1 MAELRLYFLGSPR
14 VELDGAPVDLQRR
27 KTLALLAYLAVS
39 ARPHTRDALAALFYP
54 ELDQRRARAYL
65 RRDLAVLNTS
75 LNGSPGKSQ
84 DSSHAGWLATD
95 RDHIELRRSPGLW
108 LDVDQFRHLAAAG
121 RSHPHPPATSCAACI
136 PLLTEA
142 AALYAGSFLAGFSL
156 ADSAEFD
163 DWQFF
168 QAESLRQELGAL
180 LQRLVT
186 GLAEGD
192 SYTAAIPHARHWV
205 SLDPLHETAQYHL
218 IRLYGLAGQT
228 AAALRQ
234 YEEFARLLA
243 EELGAAP
250 EAETTALYEAIK
262 AQRRLG
268 RGQSA
273 TSQVQTPPQATRSAH
288 ADSTIEAQRQVGT
301 QGAGRP
307 PRAFHNLPAQSTP
320 FVGRERDLASV
331 RLLLTGATFRLLT
344 LVGPGGIGKTR
355 LALEV
360 ARRCLEFK
368 GELHGQLPEEAVVF
382 ADGACFVDLA
392 ATGGGQGH
400 VESASAAGRADTLV
414 VTAIATA
421 LEFAFQGTADAK
433 TQLLAHLRSQQLLL
447 VLDNFEP
454 LIAAAGLLTELLGA
468 APGVRLLVTS
478 RERLNLP
485 EESVWEVEG
494 LAYPQEEW
502 PIPTGNADG
511 DPAVAPIAGLL
522 YYDAIAFFSLQA
534 QRVRA
539 DFRLSPATAPYVLR
553 LCQLVEGAPLALELA
568 AGWLR
573 ALSCAEIVTEIERS
587 LDFLAATARATSS
600 RHRSLRAVFEQSWQM
615 LSVPE
620 QAVFS
625 RLSLFQGG
633 FQRAAAEAVAG
644 ASLPILVSLV
654 DKSLLRLAPA
664 GRYHVHELVRQF
676 AAEMLTEKL
685 TEKQPDGSPGAV
697 QRYRESYSA
706 YYLELVAGRA
716 ADLKGSALQMTL
728 GTLRADLDNIRQAWQ
743 WAVAGCQAARVA
755 AALDG
760 LARFYDLT
768 SLFAEGAH
776 VFGQAAADLA
786 ACSPSDADPFAVR
799 RLVGRLWV
807 EQARLL
813 NRRGLAEQGAQLMPQ
828 TVALAQELGDAGLE
842 ALACYQWGDA
852 LVFLGHSVQAQAL
865 LERALEL
872 ARAAGLPMVEAET
885 LRHLGN
891 CRAYQGDAAGAV
903 LGYYAALACFRRLQE
918 RRGEGEV
925 LNNLASF
932 QQRRGLWG
940 EAAANYEQ
948 ALRIFGGIG
957 YRWGQEAVLNNLGT
971 LHHDLGHYAEAQAF
985 CLQGL
990 EVATEIKNHWG
1001 TGHVL
1006 DTLGTIMRSLGDFVA
1021 AQSYYRQ
1028 ALELWRTFVSP
1039 YYESDTLAELALVLH
1054 LLGDDEAAYEYS
1066 RRAEL
1071 LGRAVDSPRI
1081 RATALTHLGHAQL
1094 ALGMR
1099 EEAAASYQQALSLCR
1114 NLDQAHFSRE
1124 ILGGLARTA
1133 LAAGDTTQAW
1143 SCVAELLPQ
1152 LTEDHL
1158 YGSREPLRI
1167 YLTCYQV
1174 LHACQDPC
1182 AAEVLA
1188 AAHQLLEARAA
1199 AIPDVRLQRCYLENV
1214 PAHRAIGAAVTAAAP
1229 DAR

>member
-39 ARPHTRDALAALFYP
+39 GKAHSRDTLAALLYP
-54 ELDQRRARAYL
+54 ELDQQRARAYL

-75 LNGSPGKSQ
+75 LAGGAATGS
-84 DSSHAGWLATD
+84 AGWLAAD
-95 RDHIELRRSPGLW
+95 RDTVELRRGPGLW

-121 RSHPHPPATSCAACI
+121 RSHPHPTATSCAACI

-142 AALYAGSFLAGFSL
+142 VALYSGAFLAGFTL

-168 QAESLRQELGAL
+168 QGESLRQELGAL

-186 GLAEGD
+186 GLADEG
-192 SYTAAIPHARHWV
+192 SYAAAVPQARHWV

-218 IRLYGLAGQT
+218 IQLYGLAGQT

-243 EELGAAP
+243 EELGATP
-250 EAETTALYEAIK
+250 ETATTALYEAIK
-262 AQRRLG
+262 ARRRLG
-268 RGQSA
+268 SG
-273 TSQVQTPPQATRSAH
+273 RSA
-288 ADSTIEAQRQVGT
+288 AAPAQVSDPAVRAVNPDSSREPAIQLRT
-301 QGAGRP
+301 QAAGKP
-307 PRAFHNLPAQSTP
+307 PRAFHNLPPQATP
-320 FVGRERDLASV
+320 FVGREKDLTAV
-331 RLLLTGATFRLLT
+331 EPLLGDTSFRLLT

-355 LALEV
+355 LALEI
-360 ARRCLEFK
+360 ARRSLEPQRFPL
-368 GELHGQLPEEAVVF
+368 GEPAGEAAGF
-382 ADGACFVDLA
+382 ADGVFFVDLA
-392 ATGGGQGH
+392 AVSAGQG
-400 VESASAAGRADTLV
+400 SAEHPMGAGQAADLV
-414 VTAIATA
+414 VTAIAAA
-421 LEFAFQGTADAK
+421 LEFAFQGTAGAK
-433 TQLLAHLRSQQLLL
+433 AQLLAHLRPQHMLLL
-447 VLDNFEP
+447 LDNFEP
-454 LIAAAGLLTELLGA
+454 LVAAGGLLAELLGA
-468 APGVRLLVTS
+468 APGLRLLVTS
-478 RERLNLP
+478 RERLNLA
-485 EESVWEVEG
+485 EERVWEVAG
-494 LAYPQEEW
+494 LAYPQEVW
-502 PIPTGNADG
+502 APGTG
-511 DPAVAPIAGLL
+511 DPSTSPIAGLL
-522 YYDAIAFFSLQA
+522 YYDAVAFFSLQA

-539 DFRLSPATAPYVLR
+539 DFRLSPATAPSVLQ
-553 LCQLVEGAPLALELA
+553 LCRLVEGAPLALELA

-587 LDFLAATARATSS
+587 LDFLAATTRSTSP

-615 LSVPE
+615 LSAPE
-620 QAVFS
+620 QKVFS

-633 FQRAAAEAVAG
+633 FQRAAAEVVAG
-644 ASLPILVSLV
+644 ASLPILISLV

-676 AAEMLTEKL
+676 AAEKL
-685 TEKQPDGSPGAV
+685 AETQGGASSAAE
-697 QRYRESYSA
+697 QRYREGYSA
-706 YYLELVAGRA
+706 YYLELVAART
-716 ADLKGSALQMTL
+716 ADLKGSTLQGAL

-743 WAVAGCQAARVA
+743 WAVAGGLVMPIS

-768 SLFAEGAH
+768 SHFAEGAL
-776 VFGQAAADLA
+776 VFGRAAADLA
-786 ACSPSDADPFAVR
+786 ACAGPEVDPIAVR
-799 RLVGRLWV
+799 RLVGRLLV

-828 TVALAQELGDAGLE
+828 AVALAQGTGDTGLE
-842 ALACYQWGDA
+842 ALACHQWGDA
-852 LVFLGHSVQAQAL
+852 LVFLGQPIQAQAL
-865 LERALEL
+865 LEKALEL
-872 ARAAGLPMVEAET
+872 ARSTGQQVIEAET

-891 CRAYQGDAAGAV
+891 CRAYQGDPAGAV
-903 LGYYAALACFRRLQE
+903 LAYYAALACFRRLQE

-948 ALRIFGGIG
+948 ALRIFGEIG

-990 EVATEIKNHWG
+990 EVATEIKNYWG
-1001 TGHVL
+1001 AGHVL
-1006 DTLGTIMRSLGDFVA
+1006 DTMGTIMRSLGDFVA

-1066 RRAEL
+1066 RQAEL
-1071 LGRAVDSPRI
+1071 IGRGVNSPRI
-1081 RATALTHLGHAQL
+1081 CAAALTHLGHAQL
-1094 ALGMR
+1094 ALGLG
-1099 EEAAASYQQALSLCR
+1099 EEAAASYHQALTLCR
-1114 NLDQAHFSRE
+1114 SLNQAHFSRE
-1124 ILGGLARTA
+1124 ILAGLGRVALYAGDLARA
-1133 LAAGDTTQAW
+1133 YAY
-1143 SCVAELLPQ
+1143 VAELLPQ
-1152 LTEDHL
+1152 LTVEHL
-1158 YGSREPLRI
+1158 YGVREPLRI

-1174 LHACQDPC
+1174 LDASQDPR

-1188 AAHQLLEARAA
+1188 AAHQLLQERAA
-1199 AIPDVRLQRCYLENV
+1199 AITDERLRRCYLANN
-1214 PAHRAIGAAVTAAAP
+1214 PAHRTISAAVTAVLP
-1229 DAR
+1229 GAR